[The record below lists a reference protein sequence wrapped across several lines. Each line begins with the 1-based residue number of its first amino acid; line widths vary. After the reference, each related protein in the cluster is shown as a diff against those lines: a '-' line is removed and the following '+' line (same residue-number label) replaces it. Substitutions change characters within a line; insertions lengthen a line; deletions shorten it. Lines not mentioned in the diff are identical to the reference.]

1 MLLWFGLGGRL
12 WHVLPLTGAVLCL
25 LFSLP
30 RWRALRAAAA
40 ASVSVRVR

>member
-1 MLLWFGLGGRL
+1 MLLSFGLGRRL

-30 RWRALRAAAA
+30 RWRALRAAVAVP
-40 ASVSVRVR
+40 VSERAR

>member
-1 MLLWFGLGGRL
+1 MLLGFGIGGCL

-40 ASVSVRVR
+40 APVSVRAR